1 MKKIV
6 FAFVLIASSFLAQA
20 QFNAQKDP
28 YLVHSLSNEKFGKM
42 DITTSHGNI
51 SVSKVP
57 ASEARVEVY
66 IRGNGNERDQRIS
79 KEEIQQRLDQYYEL
93 EIAVHDG
100 KLVGFARMKNN
111 INNNLF
117 NWKKSLSISFKVF
130 TADAMPS
137 ELKTSHGDI
146 DIAGM
151 SGEQQLNTSHGNIH
165 VEEISG
171 SIRGGTSHGNLHIK
185 NISEGVRMNTSH
197 GNIEADRCDGAIRLT
212 TSNGNVRLNKL
223 KGTIDARTTHGNV
236 DGDAVS
242 GELNA
247 VTSHGD
253 ISLTNL
259 DAAVETST
267 SHGNIT
273 LQLPKG
279 KGMNLD
285 LQGKKISVDKLE
297 NFSGSKEEKK
307 LKGTLNGGGS
317 IVKAETSQGN
327 VSVRFN

>member
-1 MKKIV
+1 MKQIV
-6 FAFVLIASSFLAQA
+6 FALLLVATATLAQA

-28 YLVHSLSNEKFGKM
+28 FLNHPLTNEKFSSM

-57 ASEARVEVY
+57 ATEARVEVY
-66 IRGNGNERDQRIS
+66 IRGNGNDKDQRIT
-79 KEEIQQRLDQYYEL
+79 KDEIQQRLDQYYEM

-117 NWKKSLSISFKVF
+117 NWKKSLSISFKIF

-151 SGEQQLNTSHGNIH
+151 SGEQHLTTSHGNIN
-165 VEEISG
+165 VEEITG
-171 SIRGGTSHGNLHIK
+171 AIRGGTSHGNLHIK
-185 NISEGVRMNTSH
+185 NISEGVRMSTSH
-197 GNIEADRCDGAIRLT
+197 GNIEADHCDGAIRLT

-236 DGDAVS
+236 DGDALT

-253 ISLTNL
+253 ISLSNL

-285 LQGKKISVDKLE
+285 LHGKKISVDKLE

-327 VSVRFN
+327 VSLKFN